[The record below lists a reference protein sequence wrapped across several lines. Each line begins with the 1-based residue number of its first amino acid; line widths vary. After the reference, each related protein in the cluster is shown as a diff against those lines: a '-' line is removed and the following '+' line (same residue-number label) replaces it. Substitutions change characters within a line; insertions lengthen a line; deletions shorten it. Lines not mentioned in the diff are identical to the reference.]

1 MAALAAVPPPPA
13 YLTAPSAGNGSKTSR
28 YTWTQTL
35 SDITLSIPLPPGTR
49 GRDVRVTFT
58 ATTLTVATTTGGD
71 GGGTTLLDDALH
83 APVKA
88 DDGMWQVDADAG
100 TLEVYLEK
108 VDGASWWPRAV
119 VGEPEVDLG
128 RVAPENSKLSD
139 LDGETRALVEKM
151 MVDQRRRAAG
161 LPTTDQ
167 QAAAA
172 AAAQMGLQLDGGGGA
187 PPGA

>member
-1 MAALAAVPPPPA
+1 MADDDGGGSSKL
-13 YLTAPSAGNGSKTSR
+13 APSTGNGSKTDR
-28 YTWTQTL
+28 YSWTQTL
-35 SDITLSIPLPPGTR
+35 ADITLSIPLPPGTR
-49 GRDVRVTFT
+49 GRDVRVTFG
-58 ATTLTVATTTGGD
+58 ATTLRVTVTGRD
-71 GGGTTLLDDALH
+71 TPLLDDPLH

-88 DDGMWQVDADAG
+88 EDGMWQVDADAG

-172 AAAQMGLQLDGGGGA
+172 AAAKMGLKLDGGSGA
-187 PPGA
+187 PGV

>member
-1 MAALAAVPPPPA
+1 MADDDGGGSSKL
-13 YLTAPSAGNGSKTSR
+13 APSAGNGSTTSR

-49 GRDVRVTFT
+49 GRDVRVTFG
-58 ATTLTVATTTGGD
+58 TTSLRVTTTGSD
-71 GGGTTLLDDALH
+71 SPLLDDPLH
-83 APVKA
+83 AAVKA
-88 DDGMWQVDADAG
+88 DDGMWQVDAASG

-108 VDGASWWPRAV
+108 VDGTSWWPRAV
-119 VGEPEVDLG
+119 VGEPELDLG

-172 AAAQMGLQLDGGGGA
+172 AAAQMGLHMDGSAGGA
-187 PPGA
+187 PPGL